1 MSPRARTPTIR
12 AWLIALVLAASSGC
26 ATPGVYTTGVD
37 SVIEWQAVDHKL
49 DRKDLDSPWVYSFA
63 LQLRDT
69 RGRRVTYTTMERHLY
84 QPGMGTWSATV
95 TGTWVIPAGGGVL
108 RLPVWSSLRCASR
121 CPDDR
126 VIVPLWR
133 ITLTGVNDAGR
144 RVRTVVTRRPPG
156 ATPALPGPRAPA
168 RGPVNVPIQIVD
180 NIVLVPLTLARGQ
193 GATFLLD
200 TGAQFT
206 IVTPE
211 LADRIGLVVP
221 ADAPTRTVVVVGGA
235 KITIPFV
242 RLPVIELGS
251 GQLEDVE
258 VGVHAVAPQAPLID
272 GLLGADILGR
282 FTMTV
287 DRAARQLRLEPVAH

>member
-1 MSPRARTPTIR
+1 MLRVA
-12 AWLIALVLAASSGC
+12 LAALALTVSSGC
-26 ATPGVYTTGVD
+26 ATSGSRTWGVD
-37 SVIEWQAVDHKL
+37 SLIEWQAVDHKL

-69 RGRRVTYTTMERHLY
+69 QGRRVTYTTMERHLY
-84 QPGMGTWSATV
+84 QPGVGTSSATV

-108 RLPVWSSLRCASR
+108 RLPVWSSLRCGSSEGSCAG
-121 CPDDR
+121 DR
-126 VIVPLWR
+126 VLVPLWR

-144 RVRTVVTRRPPG
+144 HVRTVVAPRPSRTTPPAPTG
-156 ATPALPGPRAPA
+156 PHATAWGS
-168 RGPVNVPIQIVD
+168 VNVPIQIVD
-180 NIVLVPLTLARGQ
+180 DIVLVPLTLDHDH

-211 LADRIGLVVP
+211 LAGRIGLVVP
-221 ADAPTRTVVVVGGA
+221 ADAPTRTVVVVGGG

-242 RLPVIELGS
+242 RLPVIQLGA
-251 GQLEDVE
+251 GRLEDVE
-258 VGVHAVAPQAPLID
+258 VGVHAVAPEAPLID
-272 GLLGADILGR
+272 GLLGGDILGR

-287 DRAARQLRLEPVAH
+287 DRAARQLRLERVGTR